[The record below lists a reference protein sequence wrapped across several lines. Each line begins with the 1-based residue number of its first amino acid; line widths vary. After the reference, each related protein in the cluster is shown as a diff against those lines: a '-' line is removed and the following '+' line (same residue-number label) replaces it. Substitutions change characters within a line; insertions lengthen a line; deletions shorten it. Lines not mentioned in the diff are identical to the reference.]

1 MNRDLQKKLRFG
13 EIKKFIYGRAIFL
26 LLGFLAQ
33 FVLMMIAY
41 YKLSNYSFW
50 FYILFLIISV
60 VSIIDIY
67 NDGGNPDMKLSW
79 MLLIAILPVFGA
91 IFYATIQSRPGTRK
105 LRISI
110 QEQRKINASY
120 LHKPAG
126 LAERMAEED
135 PRMAG
140 LVKYLNDYDGGILYT
155 NTEAEYFPIGE
166 AQFTAMKRELE
177 KAEKFIFIEFFIVCE
192 GKMLDELLEILWRKA
207 LEGVEIRF
215 LYDGTNM
222 LINLPSYFSKLIER
236 EGMKAKAFA
245 PIRMVFSPH
254 YNNRDHRKILVIDGQ
269 VAFTG
274 GINIADEYINEKER
288 FGHWKDTGVMLRGDG
303 VERMTY
309 LFLEMW
315 NASGKPEEDLGQYR
329 PCRRKEQSISGQ
341 VEEYALGMD
350 HAMEHATD
358 ANRMTGYAQGYVVP
372 YSVSPLGRERVGE
385 KVYLDLIDTAH
396 RYLHIMTP
404 YLILDHQMI
413 DALTYAAKRGVDVKI
428 IMPHIPD
435 KPYAFVLA
443 KTYYNQLLEA
453 GVQIYEYEPGFVH
466 AKVMVADDEKA
477 VVGTVNMDYRSLYHH
492 FECGVLFYRHPVI
505 TNIEADVQD
514 TLTKSIPA
522 TKDDYKNQKWYVR
535 LQGRLMR
542 FIAPLM

>member
-1 MNRDLQKKLRFG
+1 MRRAVRKNMNRDLQKKLRFG

-26 LLGFLAQ
+26 LLGFMAQ

-60 VSIIDIY
+60 ISIIDIY

-91 IFYATIQSRPGTRK
+91 IFYATIRSGPGTRK
-105 LRISI
+105 LRLAI
-110 QEQRKINASY
+110 QEQRKIHAEHMY
-120 LHKPAG
+120 RPAG
-126 LAERMAEED
+126 LAGRMTVDD

-140 LVKYLNDYDGGILYT
+140 LVQYLTAYDGGVLYS
-155 NTEAEYFPIGE
+155 NTEAEYFPLGE
-166 AQFTAMKRELE
+166 LQFAAMKRELE
-177 KAEKFIFIEFFIVCE
+177 KARKFIFIEFFIVCE

-207 LEGVEIRF
+207 EEGVEIRF
-215 LYDGTNM
+215 LYDGTNT
-222 LINLPSYFSKLIER
+222 LINLPSYFSKLIEQN
-236 EGMKAKAFA
+236 GMRARAFA
-245 PIRMVFSPH
+245 PIRLIFSPH

-288 FGHWKDTGVMLRGDG
+288 FGHWKDTGVMLRGDA
-303 VERMTY
+303 VERLTY

-315 NASGKPEEDLGQYR
+315 NASGKHVEDLGRYR
-329 PCRRKEQSISGQ
+329 TCRQEAETVPDQLAEQ
-341 VEEYALGMD
+341 
-350 HAMEHATD
+350 T
-358 ANRMTGYAQGYVVP
+358 RGYVIP

-413 DALTYAAKRGVDVKI
+413 DALTYASKRGVEVKI

-435 KPYAFVLA
+435 KQYAFVLA
-443 KTYYNQLLEA
+443 KTYYNQLLAA

-466 AKVMVADDEKA
+466 AKVMVVDGEKA

-492 FECGVLFYRHPVI
+492 FECGVLFYRHSVI
-505 TNIEADVQD
+505 ADIEADVQD
-514 TLTKSIPA
+514 TLAKSIPA
-522 TKDDYKNQKWYVR
+522 TEDDYGNQKWYVR